1 MGSSRR
7 KKESAGKAEETHINT
22 ETNTFAHT
30 EIHKSTTPETIIF
43 MQKDYK
49 EKKERKEESAQTK
62 RYDKEPPKMPLSLFL
77 CVSAGN

>member
-49 EKKERKEESAQTK
+49 EKKKERKKVPRQSVMTRNLQK
-62 RYDKEPPKMPLSLFL
+62 
-77 CVSAGN
+77 CH